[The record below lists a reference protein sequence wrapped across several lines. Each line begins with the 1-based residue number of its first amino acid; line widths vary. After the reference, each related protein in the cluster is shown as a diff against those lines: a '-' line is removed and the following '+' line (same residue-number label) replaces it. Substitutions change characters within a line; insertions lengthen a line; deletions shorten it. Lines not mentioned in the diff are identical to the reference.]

1 MVDAQFQQYPVSG
14 IFSSSHMLF
23 SKVMLDKES
32 KRVDSTH
39 RKCRKVNIRIEDSY
53 CSQWPLLKCYV
64 VVGWLLFSSSLI
76 QTSTNCYGERV

>member
-39 RKCRKVNIRIEDSY
+39 RKCRKVNIKIEDSY
-53 CSQWPLLKCYV
+53 CSQ
-64 VVGWLLFSSSLI
+64 
-76 QTSTNCYGERV
+76 